1 MADMSRRDVYT
12 LIANPFDCDL
22 ADFLIWKAI
31 RVVPHLRGFITPH
44 RRFCTLDAK
53 EEDAYIDTT
62 HVDIESR
69 LNGWLLFK
77 CEPERAWIYI
87 DEISERFGQYCYTN
101 GAEKKKVIEQ
111 RVDGREYVDLYVCRY
126 IRS

>member
-1 MADMSRRDVYT
+1 MSRRDVYT

-22 ADFLIWKAI
+22 ADFLIWRGI
-31 RVVPHLRGFITPH
+31 RVVPHLRGFITPQ

-87 DEISERFGQYCYTN
+87 DEISERFGQYCYN
-101 GAEKKKVIEQ
+101 NDVEKKKVIEQ

-126 IRS
+126 IRA